1 MIVVKLFCMF
11 FGNISIVVIYLSYS
25 AIGAQTH
32 VVQLHFLYRELVACE
47 QVLTEM
53 VVDLHVKYLS
63 AASAQEM
70 GVWVSVAVKVH
81 VVLVDGQSEHSLVGH
96 QQLKRVIHR
105 CARQCGHRFHKFC
118 VDVVGRGVGAV
129 VKQILHDCHALHR
142 GSDVVLY

>member
-1 MIVVKLFCMF
+1 MF

-81 VVLVDGQSEHSLVGH
+81 VVLVDGQSEHSLV
-96 QQLKRVIHR
+96 VT
-105 CARQCGHRFHKFC
+105 
-118 VDVVGRGVGAV
+118 
-129 VKQILHDCHALHR
+129 
-142 GSDVVLY
+142 SS